1 MRILI
6 MNLVLVLSV
15 IEGKGF
21 GGGRGGSGGSK
32 VGSRGPG
39 TFSGSSNYNR
49 ANSYGNNM
57 GKP

>member
-1 MRILI
+1 